1 MADSSQTIAKAAK
14 RFFSGTLLSRMT
26 GFFREIA
33 MAAAFGTTPAV
44 AAFWMAFR
52 FAHLLRR
59 LFGEG
64 GLHVAFVPHF
74 ESLKKEDQE
83 KSL

>member
-1 MADSSQTIAKAAK
+1 MVDTSQTILSSAR
-14 RFFSGTLLSRMT
+14 RFFSGTFLSRIT
-26 GFFREIA
+26 GLGREVA
-33 MAAAFGTTPAV
+33 MAAAFGTLPAV

-64 GLHVAFVPHF
+64 GLHVA
-74 ESLKKEDQE
+74 
-83 KSL
+83 

>member
-1 MADSSQTIAKAAK
+1 MTIQDSSETITKASK
-14 RFFSGTLLSRMT
+14 RFFSGTMISRTT
-26 GFFREIA
+26 GLAREIA
-33 MAAAFGTTPAV
+33 MAAAFGTIPAV

-64 GLHVAFVPHF
+64 ALNAVFYPSF
-74 ESLKKEDQE
+74 
-83 KSL
+83 